1 VTFCWGLQ
9 DSSMNNLMF
18 CTLGFEFK
26 EDEGTEEVTDEGQE
40 KKVDKTTPFSVQ
52 NFVQSLFVFA
62 FMVV

>member
-1 VTFCWGLQ
+1 
-9 DSSMNNLMF
+9 MNNLMF

-26 EDEGTEEVTDEGQE
+26 EDQSTDEVPDEDQE
-40 KKVDKTTPFSVQ
+40 KKVDKITPFSVQ

>member
-1 VTFCWGLQ
+1 
-9 DSSMNNLMF
+9 MNNLMF

-26 EDEGTEEVTDEGQE
+26 EDESTDEVPDEDQE

>member
-1 VTFCWGLQ
+1 
-9 DSSMNNLMF
+9 MNNLMF

-26 EDEGTEEVTDEGQE
+26 EDESNNEVTNEDQE
-40 KKVDKTTPFSVQ
+40 KKIDKTTPFSVQ